1 MKMKLAEV
9 RVAHANL
16 MALSHKKLPHKLA
29 YAVAKNLMKLESESK
44 LIEERRMEMIT
55 TYVVKDEEGNP
66 VIKDARYDLGNNEE
80 NFNKEYTEFMETET
94 EIDIHTISCTE
105 LDMLDD
111 SRYDVLTAA
120 EMIALDFMLE
130 TDCTG
135 ATTE

>member
-16 MALSHKKLPHKLA
+16 MALSYKKLPHKLA
-29 YAVAKNLMKLESESK
+29 YAVAKNLMKLESELK

-55 TYVVKDEEGNP
+55 TYAVKDEEGNP
-66 VIKDARYDLGNNEE
+66 VIKDAKYDLGDNKEA
-80 NFNKEYTEFMETET
+80 FNKEFMEFMETET
-94 EIDIHTISCTE
+94 EVDIHTISCAE
-105 LDMLDD
+105 LDALENP
-111 SRYDVLTAA
+111 RYDVLTAS
-120 EMIALDFMLE
+120 EMIALNFMLE